1 MQILKHRRAQDG
13 SYRLLVWLDESK
25 TVEGAPDPAYVR
37 KFDWAPKPSG
47 VTAAD
52 YVAMQKR
59 ETKLRSPHN
68 RAGRGQRSAPTG
80 SRSDRERLTRR

>member
-25 TVEGAPDPAYVR
+25 TVEGAPDYVR

-59 ETKLRSPHN
+59 ETKLLCE
-68 RAGRGQRSAPTG
+68 AELAAQQGGQGTTVGTDGEP
-80 SRSDRERLTRR
+80 L